1 MIMTC
6 VWGALQCEQDLQSV
20 KGLAW
25 RLLELPLT
33 SQRAVKLF
41 QDFSKALQ
49 LLQFLK
55 TFKSCIG
62 IAISHMHHAN
72 THTVHTQ
79 HLPTKAFQRTQ
90 PSIIVNGNNMCTVP
104 STHTETHTHSYAH
117 SVFLAVVKL
126 MRVLLNEQSW
136 AMVRSF
142 LWSSM
147 CVQGCTVIKCHPS
160 LLYDCVQVF
169 PLSPITH

>member
-117 SVFLAVVKL
+117 THTHTQSHTHTPMKRATALVSEEE
-126 MRVLLNEQSW
+126 VLFPHRPWQIKGPNTSW
-136 AMVRSF
+136 F
-142 LWSSM
+142 
-147 CVQGCTVIKCHPS
+147 
-160 LLYDCVQVF
+160 
-169 PLSPITH
+169 